1 MGDCRGEKEQLRGIA
16 NADAMFCVRD
26 GGTRWLATSRNK
38 CELKRCP
45 FVVSFLHGS
54 DIRKRSY
61 CGKKFLL
68 AMGRDGARASHGLW
82 CTGEPANFPS

>member
-1 MGDCRGEKEQLRGIA
+1 MQMQCSVLGME
-16 NADAMFCVRD
+16 
-26 GGTRWLATSRNK
+26 GTRWLATSRNK